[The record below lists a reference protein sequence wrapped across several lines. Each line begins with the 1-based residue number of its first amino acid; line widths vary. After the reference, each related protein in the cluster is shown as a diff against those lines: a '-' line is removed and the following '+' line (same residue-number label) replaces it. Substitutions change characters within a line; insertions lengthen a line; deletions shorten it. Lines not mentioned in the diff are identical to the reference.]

1 MASSGIARRR
11 AAARAEGSEQYL
23 SRRQDLVKAAASVFR
38 AQGLSGTSIDDIAKV
53 AGVDRASLYY
63 YFGGKKE
70 LFDAVVLEALVSNI
84 EMAERIRD
92 GSEPPEE
99 KLVSL
104 IKSLMTSYAEYYP
117 HLYVYVQE
125 DPSQLASTPT
135 PRDGVDV
142 LELQRRFDRA
152 LVDILQ
158 QGMDAGV
165 FRTDISPRIAAYGI
179 IGMANWSHRWFHPD
193 GPVTAGEIGQAFAVL
208 AINGLRVRKK

>member
-11 AAARAEGSEQYL
+11 AAAKAEASDQYL

-92 GSEPPEE
+92 SSEPPEE

-104 IKSLMTSYAEYYP
+104 IKSLMISYEEYSP

-125 DPSQLASTPT
+125 DPSQLASSPAA
-135 PRDGVDV
+135 RDGVDV

-152 LVDILQ
+152 LVEILQ

-165 FRTDISPRIAAYGI
+165 FRSDVSPRIAAYGI

-193 GPVTAGEIGQAFAVL
+193 GPVSAGEIGQAFAVL